1 MLAVTLDAGI
11 AGEHVADPLQ
21 RFFGVALL
29 DMTDQG
35 VNHRHA
41 EDHQGID
48 PVPHDGGQRRGGQ
61 QHVNQYVVK
70 VGEKAQP
77 ARFAFLSGS
86 AFGPQ
91 VFRRSAASAELNP
104 AAWLLV
110 CASTAST
117 VCCQTCRGAVS
128 PEGVVNFGLFILV
141 NLHFPYKFRESESL
155 KSFLANEVK
164 EGKNADKNVNQYKSK
179 FFAK

>member
-1 MLAVTLDAGI
+1 L
-11 AGEHVADPLQ
+11 P
-21 RFFGVALL
+21 FF
-29 DMTDQG
+29 
-35 VNHRHA
+35 
-41 EDHQGID
+41 
-48 PVPHDGGQRRGGQ
+48 
-61 QHVNQYVVK
+61 
-70 VGEKAQP
+70 
-77 ARFAFLSGS
+77 SGS